1 MPSLAEGPLHHRL
14 RRRSPSPCRGGFLV
28 PLVSGLYYELHGPAG
43 APMVIL
49 STGLG
54 GSGHYWRP
62 NLDALA
68 RDHQIVLYDHRG
80 TGRSARELDGP
91 VTVSAWAD
99 DLLLLIDELG
109 VPKASVIGHAA
120 GGVAGLA
127 LALQAPERLDKLV
140 VVNGW
145 SKADPHFLR
154 CFAARLHLLRDSG
167 VAAYVQAQPIFLY
180 PAGWISRHTVEID
193 AEAEGHIAHF
203 PALATVE
210 SRIAA
215 LAAFDIDARLGEIGV
230 PVLALASADDMLVPA
245 FCSERLASGI
255 RSAQCVTMA
264 WGGHACNVT
273 DPDGFAAPVLEF
285 LRS

>member
-1 MPSLAEGPLHHRL
+1 M
-14 RRRSPSPCRGGFLV
+14 

-43 APMVIL
+43 APVVIL
-49 STGLG
+49 SPGLG
-54 GSGHYWRP
+54 GSGNYWRP
-62 NLDALA
+62 NLEALA
-68 RDHQIVLYDHRG
+68 RDHQVVLYDHRG
-80 TGRSARELDGP
+80 TGRSERKLDGP

-99 DLLLLIDELG
+99 DLLILINALG
-109 VPKASVIGHAA
+109 IPKASVIGHAA
-120 GGVAGLA
+120 GGVTGLA
-127 LALQAPERLDKLV
+127 LALQAPDRLDKLV

-145 SKADPHFLR
+145 SRADPHFLR
-154 CFAARLHLLRDSG
+154 CFSTRLHLLRDSG

-180 PAGWISRHTVEID
+180 PAAWISHHTAAID

-203 PALATVE
+203 PALETVE

-215 LAAFDIDARLGEIGV
+215 LAAFDVDAWLSEIGV
-230 PVLALASADDMLVPA
+230 PTLALASADDMLVPA

-255 RSAQCVTMA
+255 AGAKLATMA

-273 DPDGFAAPVLEF
+273 DPDGFAVPVLEF

>member
-1 MPSLAEGPLHHRL
+1 MPH
-14 RRRSPSPCRGGFLV
+14 
-28 PLVSGLYYELHGPAG
+28 VSGLYYETHGPAG
-43 APMVIL
+43 APVVIL
-49 STGLG
+49 SPGLG
-54 GSGHYWRP
+54 GSGRYWRP

-68 RDHQIVLYDHRG
+68 RDYRVVLYDHRG
-80 TGRSARELDGP
+80 TGRSAHELDGP

-109 VPKASVIGHAA
+109 VAKASVIGHAA

-127 LALQAPERLDKLV
+127 LALKAPDRLDRLI

-145 SKADPHFLR
+145 AKADPHFLR

-180 PAGWISRHTVEID
+180 PAGWISRHTAEID

-203 PALATVE
+203 PAQATVE
-210 SRIAA
+210 ARIAA
-215 LAAFDIDARLGEIGV
+215 LAAFDVDARLGEIGV
-230 PVLALASADDMLVPA
+230 PTLALASADDMLVPA
-245 FCSERLASGI
+245 FCSERLAEGI
-255 RSAQCVTMA
+255 KGAKLATMA

-273 DPDGFAAPVLEF
+273 DPDGFAALVLEY